1 MKIKNILLVLLLI
14 VSTIGHAQNAVND
27 AAEAYSK
34 GDFKKAITLYES
46 LLKEGESAPLHYNLG
61 NAYYKDGQNAR
72 AILNYEKSLLL
83 NPGNGDARFNLELAR
98 TKVVD
103 KIEPVG
109 EFFLVSWKNSVQSQM
124 SVREWAVM
132 GIILFI
138 LFILFTVL
146 FIFSRISWLKKVS
159 FFVGILFFH
168 FTLAANSFAYSL
180 HKQLTNRNTA
190 IILAPSVTVKSSPD
204 NSGTDLFILHDGTKV
219 EIRSKLSDWSEIQM
233 ENGSVG
239 WLPSSSFEVI

>member
-1 MKIKNILLVLLLI
+1 MKIKNILLLLLLI
-14 VSTIGHAQNAVND
+14 VSTIAPAQNAVND

-34 GDFKKAITLYES
+34 GNFKKAITLYES

-109 EFFLVSWKNSVQSQM
+109 EFFLVSWKNSLQSQM

-159 FFVGILFFH
+159 FFVGIFLFLS
-168 FTLAANSFAYSL
+168 TLAANAFAYSL

-190 IILAPSVTVKSSPD
+190 IIMAPSVTVKSSPD